1 MGRKNEPTAVNALR
15 ALGVAEGERLDAPGL
30 RAVLRRLAAAGEKGA
45 PLAFVGRKREIAKVM
60 DSALPM
66 LDGDI
71 PCGRTLLIQGAPG
84 AGKTAL
90 IREAARR
97 LEERGLKAITQP
109 DVPSAAKVRTLYETL
124 ATALAGA
131 DPDLFRTTTRTDAGI
146 KAAPAGLGAGGSR
159 GKTFTAP
166 VIDDPDHIAAL
177 GRGEDWRPHKGAVLF
192 IDEVQNIP
200 SDPEAPASRLA
211 RALHTQSS
219 IPALLICSGLSDSE
233 DALERAGLTRIG
245 TTQKIALGPLAR
257 EESAEC
263 ARRTLKAVRDLGVGG
278 GDGRV
283 DSWATRIADASDGWP
298 RHLQNYF
305 IATWEVL
312 AEQEKPNTD
321 RMDIGA
327 VMERG
332 DGLRRAYYV
341 ERVARTGLPTEVLAA
356 LHARLRREEWL
367 DRLQAAGV
375 VGEAVDRLPPR
386 HRQMIRTEMPNDAAC
401 LARLLH
407 SGVVALDAERRCV
420 SPIPSLSDH
429 ILAEAR
435 RT

>member
-15 ALGVAEGERLDAPGL
+15 ALDVAEGERLDTPRL
-30 RAVLRRLAAAGEKGA
+30 RAVLRRLAASGEKGA

-131 DPDLFRTTTRTDAGI
+131 GPDLFRTTARTDAGI
-146 KAAPAGLGAGGSR
+146 KAAPAGLGSR
-159 GKTFTAP
+159 GKTVTAP
-166 VIDDPDHIAAL
+166 VIDDPDHVAAL
-177 GRGEDWRPHKGAVLF
+177 RRGEDWGPHKGAVLF
-192 IDEVQNIP
+192 IDEVQNIH

-219 IPALLICSGLSDSE
+219 MPALLICSGLSDSE

-257 EESAEC
+257 EESVEC
-263 ARRTLKAVRDLGVGG
+263 ARRTLKTVRDLGVGG

-283 DSWATRIADASDGWP
+283 DSWAIRIADASDGWP

-312 AEQEKPNTD
+312 AEQEKPNAD

-341 ERVARTGLPTEVLAA
+341 ERVARTGLPNGVLAA
-356 LHARLRREEWL
+356 LHGRLRREARL
-367 DRLQAAGV
+367 DRLQAAEV

-386 HRQMIRTEMPNDAAC
+386 HRQMIRTEMPNDVAC

-407 SGVVALDAERRCV
+407 SGVVALDAERRCI

-429 ILAEAR
+429 ILAEAE

>member
-1 MGRKNEPTAVNALR
+1 MSELAAMNPLR
-15 ALGVAEGERLDAPGL
+15 ALGVAQGRRLDAPEL
-30 RAVLRRLAAAGEKGA
+30 RAMLRRLAASGEKGA
-45 PLAFVGRKREIAKVM
+45 PLAFVGRSREIARIM

-90 IREAARR
+90 IREVARR
-97 LEERGLKAITQP
+97 LEEKGLKAIVQP
-109 DVPSAAKVRTLYETL
+109 DVPSAAKVRTLYETF
-124 ATALAGA
+124 ATALADA

-146 KAAPAGLGAGGSR
+146 KAAPAGPGASGSR
-159 GKTFTAP
+159 GKTVTAP
-166 VIDDPDHIAAL
+166 FIDDPDHIAVL
-177 GRGEDWRPHKGAVLF
+177 RRDEDWRPHKGAVLF
-192 IDEVQNIP
+192 VDEVQNIP
-200 SDPEAPASRLA
+200 SDPEAPASRLV

-233 DALERAGLTRIG
+233 DALERTGLTRIG
-245 TTQKIALGPLAR
+245 TAQKIALGPLAR
-257 EESAEC
+257 EESVEC
-263 ARRTLKAVRDLGVGG
+263 ARRTLGAVRTLGVGG
-278 GDGRV
+278 GEEGRF
-283 DSWATRIADASDGWP
+283 DSWAGRVADACDGWP

-312 AEQEKPNTD
+312 AGQEKPNTD
-321 RMDIGA
+321 RMDIEA

-332 DGLRRAYYV
+332 DDLRRAYYV
-341 ERVARTGLPTEVLAA
+341 ERVARTGLPNEVLAA
-356 LHARLRREEWL
+356 LHCRLRREERL

-386 HRQMIRTEMPNDAAC
+386 HRQMIRTDMPNDADC
-401 LARLLH
+401 LTRLLH

-429 ILAEAR
+429 ILAEAE